1 MWSRDWGG
9 RVFLFYTLSC
19 CSHIMQPIR
28 DDVMLQHTAGE
39 RQWRVRGRRGG
50 GALSF
55 IYLFRLNFGSNR
67 KQKRETRS
75 DKNHVKFK
83 MFPESRWR
91 LNMRQNLKTRFRF
104 YSNQRFKK
112 EKTGIRSKK
121 NQNQGHQRNAVTCC
135 ILTGS
140 GTEWGSFNGAS
151 RASSRARVS
160 SSNSLKPNTDLIES
174 ATSNKENSALKKRSF
189 CFIVEK

>member
-121 NQNQGHQRNAVTCC
+121 TRKTRIRV
-135 ILTGS
+135 IKEML
-140 GTEWGSFNGAS
+140 S
-151 RASSRARVS
+151 RAASWQEVGQNGVLLTVPHAH
-160 SSNSLKPNTDLIES
+160 PH
-174 ATSNKENSALKKRSF
+174 ALVFRPQTL
-189 CFIVEK
+189 